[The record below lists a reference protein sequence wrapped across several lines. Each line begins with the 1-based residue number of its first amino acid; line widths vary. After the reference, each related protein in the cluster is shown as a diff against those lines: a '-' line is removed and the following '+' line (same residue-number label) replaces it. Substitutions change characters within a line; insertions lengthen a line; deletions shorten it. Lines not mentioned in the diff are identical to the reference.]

1 MKYNHLAN
9 AGDTDMQ
16 RKRHSNS
23 PLQRL
28 TIVKTHHC
36 EVAANVFDKDE
47 VCGDLRLARASRG
60 VGTLLALARVQLG
73 ADFKSQVGEVEF
85 GENPGIFS
93 SCYSTEV
100 QCTWHILYG
109 TPCRSGANPLH
120 SLQGYFDWHQ
130 DRW

>member
-16 RKRHSNS
+16 RKTF
-23 PLQRL
+23 QL
-28 TIVKTHHC
+28 TIAKTHHC

-47 VCGDLRLARASRG
+47 VCGDLRLARTSRG

-93 SCYSTEV
+93 SCYSTVV
-100 QCTWHILYG
+100 QSTLECVICIFYG
-109 TPCRSGANPLH
+109 TPCRPGAHPLH
-120 SLQGYFDWHQ
+120 SLQGYFNWHQ